1 MDKKKK
7 TARMNWY
14 VRAELDLDGNDR
26 SVEVVSR
33 QLTDDATEIVS
44 VVEKVLDQKPDI
56 SVDARFLELLSDP
69 KHNCKY

>member
-7 TARMNWY
+7 TTRMNWY

-56 SVDARFLELLSDP
+56 SVDARLLELLSDP
-69 KHNCKY
+69 KYNCKC